1 MLRRKSKRIQH
12 RRLFRYEAIITFCCF
27 IFGGISYVSAQSDYS
42 AQRKKYFKAENLFS
56 NGDVLRAAT
65 LWEELLYDTQFTEKN
80 AVYYRLAKCYHA
92 QGKFPQAHYYHKKCV
107 EANPSNENFLFDLAE
122 SWERQYQYD
131 SALGI
136 YLKLIQLNPRYIRRH
151 EKALMAARK
160 SRNTAKAI
168 EIGDAWI
175 ESFGRNEYIS
185 RQLFKLHLENKDTIS
200 ALREIQLL
208 SERLPHRDDIS
219 QWLLEIKEITSEKK
233 VEMPNGF
240 EQIISVYDDLMLGKW
255 TSAYQNSDGAL
266 EHKPENIT
274 LHKMRLY
281 AAFMEKDLEHFN
293 EAWEHS
299 TMLFPFLDEL
309 TELNVAVTPFL
320 MNSNKSSK
328 HFLVLNE
335 SDWIGLIKAEGLRFT
350 GDNTKSKALFNRLLV
365 DPNISKPFIKKR
377 INPNPTVK

>member
-1 MLRRKSKRIQH
+1 MLRRKPKRIQY
-12 RRLFRYEAIITFCCF
+12 RRLFRYEAIIAFCCF
-27 IFGGISYVSAQSDYS
+27 IFGGISYVSAQSDIS
-42 AQRKKYFKAENLFS
+42 SKRKKYFKAENLFS

-80 AVYYRLAKCYHA
+80 AVYYRLAKCYHT

-107 EANPSNENFLFDLAE
+107 EANPSNDHFLFDLAK
-122 SWERQYQYD
+122 SWERQFQYD
-131 SALGI
+131 SALSL
-136 YLKLIQLNPRYIRRH
+136 YLELIKRKPRYIRRY

-175 ESFGRNEYIS
+175 EAFGRSEYIS
-185 RQLFKLHLENKDTIS
+185 KQLFNLHLENKDTVS
-200 ALREIQLL
+200 AIREIELL
-208 SERLPHRDDIS
+208 AKRLPHREDIS
-219 QWLLEIKEITSEKK
+219 QWIMEMKEITAEKAI
-233 VEMPNGF
+233 EMPNGF
-240 EQIISVYDDLMLGKW
+240 EQIIGIYDDLMLGQW
-255 TSAYQNSDGAL
+255 TSAYQNSDGAI
-266 EHKPENIT
+266 ERNPENIT

-281 AAFMEKDLEHFN
+281 AAFMEKDLQHFSK
-293 EAWEHS
+293 AWEHS

-309 TELNVAVTPFL
+309 TELSVAVTPFL

-350 GDNTKSKALFNRLLV
+350 GDNMKSNALFNRLLK

>member
-1 MLRRKSKRIQH
+1 MPRRKPKRIQY
-12 RRLFRYEAIITFCCF
+12 RRLFCYEAIIAFCCF
-27 IFGGISYVSAQSDYS
+27 IFGGISYVSAQSDIS
-42 AQRKKYFKAENLFS
+42 SQRKKYFKAENLFS

-80 AVYYRLAKCYHA
+80 AVYYRLAKCYHT

-107 EANPSNENFLFDLAE
+107 EANPSNDHFLFDLAK
-122 SWERQYQYD
+122 SWERQFQYD
-131 SALGI
+131 SALSL
-136 YLKLIQLNPRYIRRH
+136 YLELIKRKPRYIRRY
-151 EKALMAARK
+151 ERALMAARK

-175 ESFGRNEYIS
+175 EAFGRSEYIS
-185 RQLFKLHLENKDTIS
+185 KQLFNLHLENKDTVS
-200 ALREIQLL
+200 AIREIELL
-208 SERLPHRDDIS
+208 AKRLPHRDDIS
-219 QWLLEIKEITSEKK
+219 QWIMEMKEITAEKAI
-233 VEMPNGF
+233 EMPNGF
-240 EQIISVYDDLMLGKW
+240 EQIVGIYDDLMLGQW
-255 TSAYQNSDGAL
+255 TSAYQNSDGAI
-266 EHKPENIT
+266 ERNPENIT

-281 AAFMEKDLEHFN
+281 AAFMEKDLQHFN

-309 TELNVAVTPFL
+309 IELNVAVTPFL
-320 MNSNKSSK
+320 NNSDNSSK

-350 GDNTKSKALFNRLLV
+350 GDNIKSNALFNRLLK

>member
-1 MLRRKSKRIQH
+1 MLRRKPKRIQH
-12 RRLFRYEAIITFCCF
+12 RRLFRYEAIISFCCF
-27 IFGGISYVSAQSDYS
+27 VFGGIFYVSAQSDYS
-42 AQRKKYFKAENLFS
+42 TQRKKYFKAENLFS
-56 NGDVLRAAT
+56 KGDLLRATA
-65 LWEELLYDTQFTEKN
+65 LWEELLFDTQFFEKN
-80 AVYYRLAKCYHA
+80 SVCYRLAKCYNA

-131 SALGI
+131 SALRI
-136 YLKLIQLNPRYIRRH
+136 YLELIQLNPRYIRRH
-151 EKALMAARK
+151 EKALMAAKK
-160 SRNTAKAI
+160 SQNTTKAI
-168 EIGDAWI
+168 EIGYTWI

-219 QWLLEIKEITSEKK
+219 QWLLEIKEITPKKK

-240 EQIISVYDDLMLGKW
+240 EQISGIYDDLMDSQW
-255 TSAYQNSDGAL
+255 TSAYQSSDSAL
-266 EHKPENIT
+266 ERYPENIT

-281 AAFMEKDLEHFN
+281 AAFMEKDLVHFN

-299 TMLFPFLDEL
+299 YMLFPFLDEL
-309 TELNVAVTPFL
+309 TELSVAVNPFL

-328 HFLVLNE
+328 NFLMLNE

-350 GDNTKSKALFNRLLV
+350 GDNTQSKALFNRLLN
-365 DPNISKPFIKKR
+365 DPKISKPFIKKR
-377 INPNPTVK
+377 INPNPIVK

>member
-1 MLRRKSKRIQH
+1 MLRRKPKRILY
-12 RRLFRYEAIITFCCF
+12 RRLFRYEAVIAFCCF
-27 IFGGISYVSAQSDYS
+27 IFGGISYVSAQSDIS
-42 AQRKKYFKAENLFS
+42 SQRKKYFKAENLFS

-80 AVYYRLAKCYHA
+80 AVYYRLAKCYHT

-107 EANPSNENFLFDLAE
+107 EANPSNDHFLFDLAK
-122 SWERQYQYD
+122 SWERQFQYD
-131 SALGI
+131 SALSL
-136 YLKLIQLNPRYIRRH
+136 YLELIKRKPRYIRRY

-175 ESFGRNEYIS
+175 EAFGRSEYIS
-185 RQLFKLHLENKDTIS
+185 KQLFNLHLENKDTVS
-200 ALREIQLL
+200 AIREIELL
-208 SERLPHRDDIS
+208 AKRLPHRDDIS
-219 QWLLEIKEITSEKK
+219 QWIMEMKEITAEKAI
-233 VEMPNGF
+233 EMPNGF
-240 EQIISVYDDLMLGKW
+240 EQIVGIYDDLMLGQW
-255 TSAYQNSDGAL
+255 TSAYQNSDGSI
-266 EHKPENIT
+266 ERNPENIT

-281 AAFMEKDLEHFN
+281 AAFMEKDLQHFSK
-293 EAWEHS
+293 AWEHS

-309 TELNVAVTPFL
+309 TELSVAVTPFL
-320 MNSNKSSK
+320 MDSNKSSK

-350 GDNTKSKALFNRLLV
+350 GDNMKSNALFNRLLK